1 MAYTLG
7 FKDFYEEVEG
17 DIKETGTSS
26 TLEVPISK
34 EEWKCL
40 NKTQRKKRVL
50 EEWNKIDDNE
60 KDEFERIAQKIDEE
74 RIWFDKHKNNP
85 YLQHFLKE
93 VKTDE
98 EIRIFNRELSEILI
112 NDGKIKDF
120 IKESTDRMYK
130 SIIYHLILE
139 KQIFCYDVNY
149 DKDMVLNLNLEI
161 IKLLK
166 NHIEI

>member
-74 RIWFDKHKNNP
+74 RIYGSVSALDIVNA
-85 YLQHFLKE
+85 LKE
-93 VKTDE
+93 HGIELDKKYVDLE
-98 EIRIFNRELSEILI
+98 EP
-112 NDGKIKDF
+112 IKSLGSF
-120 IKESTDRMYK
+120 E
-130 SIIYHLILE
+130 
-139 KQIFCYDVNY
+139 VP
-149 DKDMVLNLNLEI
+149 
-161 IKLLK
+161 IKLSSDKVVNIKVEVLEEK
-166 NHIEI
+166 